1 MNVNFRIPAQKPP
14 FARPTVSVLIAA
26 YNAVPFLERA
36 VNSARAQGDAVIEI
50 IVVDDNSTD
59 ATLEVA
65 GAMSRQDDRVKVVH
79 LPRNG
84 GPSAARNAGLEAA
97 TGDWIAI
104 LDADDAYAP
113 GRVERLVEIAAAQDA
128 DMVTDKFS
136 YYDPASDASSPA
148 TIAFTKDTTLIDIE
162 TFLAHARPFGV
173 DTDWGLLKPVFRRK
187 FLADRSL
194 RYPSNSRHGEDFL
207 FVTDALLEGAKYVA
221 SDFLGYLYTH
231 RGAGWSRTKVNYDGQ
246 VDQSQTLLLDR
257 RLSGNSR
264 LVSLLKERIRA
275 MKRLSAEYKTQA
287 LIAERRLLP
296 LATAGMMDWR
306 IAASILRKA
315 KNKVTTVQ
323 AG

>member
-1 MNVNFRIPAQKPP
+1 MTANFRILAQKPP

-26 YNAVPFLERA
+26 YNAYPFLERA

-50 IVVDDNSTD
+50 IVVDDCSTD

-65 GAMSRQDDRVKVVH
+65 GAMSRQDGRVKVIH

-97 TGDWIAI
+97 SGDWIAI

-128 DMVTDKFS
+128 DIVTDKFS
-136 YYDPASDASSPA
+136 YYDSWRDHRCADR
-148 TIAFTKDTTLIDIE
+148 FDIGIGRQRI
-162 TFLAHARPFGV
+162 LDV
-173 DTDWGLLKPVFRRK
+173 VLKPVFRRK

-221 SDFLGYLYTH
+221 SNFTGYLYTH
-231 RGAGWSRTKVNYDGQ
+231 RGAGWSRTKVNYDDQ

-257 RLSGNSR
+257 RVSGNSR
-264 LVSLLKERIRA
+264 LVSLLKDRIRA